1 MKVTDFARTL
11 TRFLSE
17 YLPGQRN
24 LSTNTIKSY
33 RDTFKQLL
41 IFYDKERNITPGNV
55 TFARLDINAIYAF
68 LDWLEKVRKVS
79 VSTRNQRL
87 AAIHSFYRYA
97 QIENPELLL
106 ESQRIL
112 SMPFKRRI
120 IMPVD
125 YLMPEALKAM
135 LEQPNKETKKG
146 RRDLT
151 LIVTLYDTG
160 ARVQEL
166 IDLRVRD
173 VRIASPSVITL
184 TGKGNKK
191 RHVPIM
197 SKTHLLLKNYMEEHK
212 LNLNGKQDH
221 PLFFNS
227 RHYKFTRLGIT
238 YILKKYFS
246 SAKKD
251 KKDIVFPEKIH
262 PHMLR
267 TSKAMHLLDAN
278 VNLIYIR
285 DFLGHVN
292 ITTTERYAKAN
303 SERKRK
309 ALEAAYVDITED
321 VPNWNE
327 DKDLLN
333 WLQEFCK

>member
-1 MKVTDFARTL
+1 MKETDFARTL
-11 TRFLSE
+11 THFLSE
-17 YLPGQRN
+17 YLPGQRG
-24 LSTNTIKSY
+24 LSINTIKSY

-41 IFYDKERNITPGNV
+41 IFYDKELNIAPENV
-55 TFARLDINAIYAF
+55 TFSKLGMNVIYAF
-68 LDWLEKVRKVS
+68 LDWLEKTRGVS
-79 VSTRNQRL
+79 ASTRNQRL

-97 QIENPELLL
+97 QMENPELLL
-106 ESQRIL
+106 ESQRVL
-112 SMPFKRRI
+112 NMPFKRHS

-125 YLMPEALKAM
+125 YLRPEALKAM

-151 LIVTLYDTG
+151 LIVTLYDTA

-166 IDLRVRD
+166 VDIRVRD

-197 SKTHLLLKNYMEEHK
+197 SKTHLLLKNYMEEHH

-227 RHYKFTRLGIT
+227 RHHKFTRLGIT
-238 YILKKYFS
+238 YILKKYFN
-246 SAKKD
+246 SAKKE
-251 KKDIVFPEKIH
+251 KSDIVFPEKIH

-285 DFLGHVN
+285 DLLGHVN

-309 ALEAAYVDITED
+309 ALEAAYMEITEE
-321 VPNWNE
+321 VPDWNE
-327 DKDLLN
+327 DKNLIN
-333 WLQEFCK
+333 WLQELCK

>member
-1 MKVTDFARTL
+1 MKETDFARTL
-11 TRFLSE
+11 THFLSE

-41 IFYDKERNITPGNV
+41 IFYNKELNITPGNV
-55 TFARLDINAIYAF
+55 TFSKMGINTIYAF
-68 LDWLEKVRKVS
+68 LDWLEKTRKVS
-79 VSTRNQRL
+79 ISTRNQRM

-97 QIENPELLL
+97 QMENPELLL

-112 SMPFKRRI
+112 NMPFKRRTT
-120 IMPVD
+120 MPVD
-125 YLMPEALKAM
+125 YLMPEALKVM

-151 LIVTLYDTG
+151 LIATLYDTA

-166 IDLRVRD
+166 IDLKVRD
-173 VRIASPSVITL
+173 VRIDSPSVITL
-184 TGKGNKK
+184 TGKGNKT

-197 SKTHLLLKNYMEEHK
+197 SKTHLLLKNYMEEHS

-221 PLFFNS
+221 PLFYNS
-227 RHYKFTRLGIT
+227 RHHKFTRLGIT
-238 YILKKYFS
+238 YILKKYFI
-246 SAKKD
+246 SAKD
-251 KKDIVFPEKIH
+251 KNKNIIFPEKIH

-285 DFLGHVN
+285 DLLGHVN
-292 ITTTERYAKAN
+292 VTTTEHYARAN
-303 SERKRK
+303 SDKKRK
-309 ALEAAYVDITED
+309 ALEAAYIEITED
-321 VPNWNE
+321 VPLWNE

-333 WLQEFCK
+333 WLQNFCK